1 MAVLQWVEDLNTGI
15 EEIDIQHRRIVD
27 YINRLHEL
35 RESPDRAALSEVIAE
50 TVDYTISHF
59 AYEERMLEDSGYAF
73 TDLHKRVHELFTR
86 RVGEMQTRFE
96 AGEDVAQELHTMLS
110 RWLFSHIRNEDH
122 CYVDAVKTYQR
133 MTGKG
138 SKQDIEHTKQQVMHK
153 LEKNYKR
160 KGFFAR
166 LFG

>member
-1 MAVLQWVEDLNTGI
+1 
-15 EEIDIQHRRIVD
+15 
-27 YINRLHEL
+27 
-35 RESPDRAALSEVIAE
+35 
-50 TVDYTISHF
+50 
-59 AYEERMLEDSGYAF
+59 
-73 TDLHKRVHELFTR
+73 
-86 RVGEMQTRFE
+86 MQTRFE

-122 CYVDAVKTYQR
+122 GYVDAVKTYQR

-153 LEKNYKR
+153 LEKKYKR

>member
-15 EEIDIQHRRIVD
+15 DEIDIQHRRLVD

-122 CYVDAVKTYQR
+122 GYVDAVKTYQR

-138 SKQDIEHTKQQVMHK
+138 SRQDIEHTQQQVARK
-153 LEKNYKR
+153 LEQKHKR